1 MIIRLKRLTKVKLQ
15 KIYQPSNQFYTRL
28 LQKNIFSNPLLAL
41 NYIEINSFFEKYFWN
56 LKISPFIFVPV
67 L

>member
-1 MIIRLKRLTKVKLQ
+1 MIVRLKRLTKVKLH
-15 KIYQPSNQFYTRL
+15 KIYQLSNQFYTWL
-28 LQKNIFSNPLLAL
+28 HQKKYFLNPLPAL

>member
-1 MIIRLKRLTKVKLQ
+1 MIIRLKILTKVKLQ

-28 LQKNIFSNPLLAL
+28 LQKNIFSNPLPAL